1 LLAARNAPDTEPQD
15 VTNPATASQ
24 KNLLEKREAKL
35 RKTLPALVAALGL
48 MALAVAPSLAQE
60 WPTRGTIRMIVPYPA
75 GGGTD
80 VVARIV
86 AKFLQERLKQ
96 TIIVDNRGGANGQ
109 IGLQALKQSA
119 PDGYTMAMTSDSP
132 MTVNKWVYSKIPYD
146 PMKDFIHV
154 TSVIRLP
161 SLLAVHPSLPVK
173 NVAEL
178 IKLAKEKPGS
188 LNYASAG
195 VGNFSH
201 LEAELFA
208 QKAGIKLTHVPYK
221 GTGPSSLGLIA
232 GEVQMSFNN
241 VSTLWPYVKEKK
253 LRALAVL
260 EPKRMPDLPDVPAVA
275 ETIPGFDMA
284 PWVGI
289 ILPAG
294 VPKPIVERLTA
305 EILAVMKDP
314 EAVKLFTDQ
323 QLVVMTLPG
332 AEFTALIKKDSDK
345 WEKVVKE
352 ANIKMD

>member
-1 LLAARNAPDTEPQD
+1 MRKHL
-15 VTNPATASQ
+15 TA
-24 KNLLEKREAKL
+24 
-35 RKTLPALVAALGL
+35 ALVAAGL
-48 MALAVAPSLAQE
+48 LSLTAAPGVAQE
-60 WPTRGTIRMIVPYPA
+60 WPTRGTIRLIVPYPA

-86 AKFLQERLKQ
+86 AKYLQERLHQ

-109 IGLQALKQSA
+109 IGLQALKQAA

-132 MTVNKWVYSKIPYD
+132 MTVNKWVYAKIPYD

-173 NVAEL
+173 SVAEL

-208 QKAGIKLTHVPYK
+208 QAAGIKLTHVPYK

-232 GEVQMSFNN
+232 GEVQLSFNN
-241 VSTLWPYVKEKK
+241 VSTLWPYVKEGK

-260 EPKRMPDLPDVPAVA
+260 EPKRMPDLPDVPAVS

-294 VPKPIVERLTA
+294 VPQPIVDRLTK
-305 EILAVMKDP
+305 EILEVMKTP
-314 EAVKLFTDQ
+314 EAVKTFTDQ

-332 AEFTALIKKDSDK
+332 KQFTALIQKDSDK
-345 WEKVVKE
+345 WQTVVKT
-352 ANIKMD
+352 AGIKLQ

>member
-1 LLAARNAPDTEPQD
+1 MRKLISAAAI
-15 VTNPATASQ
+15 
-24 KNLLEKREAKL
+24 
-35 RKTLPALVAALGL
+35 VAAVLS
-48 MALAVAPSLAQE
+48 AAAAPASAQE
-60 WPTRGTIRMIVPYPA
+60 WPTRGTIRLIVPYPA

-86 AKFLQERLKQ
+86 AKYLSERLKQ

-132 MTVNKWVYSKIPYD
+132 MTVNKWVYKSIPYD

-178 IKLAKEKPGS
+178 IALAKEKPGS

-294 VPKPIVERLTA
+294 VPQPIVDRLTK
-305 EILAVMKDP
+305 EILEVMKTP
-314 EAVKLFTDQ
+314 EAVKTFTDQ

-332 AEFTALIKKDSDK
+332 KEFTALIQKDSDK

-352 ANIKMD
+352 AGIKLD

>member
-1 LLAARNAPDTEPQD
+1 MRKHL
-15 VTNPATASQ
+15 TA
-24 KNLLEKREAKL
+24 
-35 RKTLPALVAALGL
+35 ALVAAGL
-48 MALAVAPSLAQE
+48 LSLTAAPGVAQE
-60 WPTRGTIRMIVPYPA
+60 WPTRGTIRLIVPYPA

-86 AKFLQERLKQ
+86 AKYLQERLHQ

-109 IGLQALKQSA
+109 IGLQALKQAA

-132 MTVNKWVYSKIPYD
+132 MTVNKWVYAKIPYD

-173 NVAEL
+173 NVADL
-178 IKLAKEKPGS
+178 IKLAKEKPGA

-241 VSTLWPYVKEKK
+241 VSTLWPYVKEGK

-294 VPKPIVERLTA
+294 VPQPIVDRLTK
-305 EILAVMKDP
+305 EILEVMKTP
-314 EAVKLFTDQ
+314 EAVKTFTDQ

-332 AEFTALIKKDSDK
+332 KQFTALIQKDSDK
-345 WEKVVKE
+345 WETVVKT
-352 ANIKMD
+352 AGIKLQ

>member
-1 LLAARNAPDTEPQD
+1 MRKLLTAAMIAAGMLS
-15 VTNPATASQ
+15 VTA
-24 KNLLEKREAKL
+24 
-35 RKTLPALVAALGL
+35 
-48 MALAVAPSLAQE
+48 APSLAQE

-86 AKFLQERLKQ
+86 AKYLSERLHQ

-109 IGLQALKQSA
+109 VGLQALKQSA

-132 MTVNKWVYSKIPYD
+132 MTVNPWVYKNLPYN

-161 SLLAVHPSLPVK
+161 SLLAVHPSLPVH
-173 NVAEL
+173 NIAEL
-178 IKLAKEKPGS
+178 IKLAKEKPGTI
-188 LNYASAG
+188 NYASAG

-208 QKAGIKLTHVPYK
+208 QAAGIKLVHVPYK
-221 GTGPSSLGLIA
+221 GTGPSSLGLIS

-253 LRALAVL
+253 IVALAVC
-260 EPKRMPDLPDVPAVA
+260 EPQRMPDLPDVPAIA
-275 ETIPGFDMA
+275 ETIPGFEMA

-294 VPKPIVERLTA
+294 VPKPIVDRLTK
-305 EILAVMKDP
+305 EILEVMKNP
-314 EAVKLFTDQ
+314 EAVKTFKEQ
-323 QLVVMTLPG
+323 QLAIMTLPG
-332 AEFTALIKKDSDK
+332 AQFTALIKKDSDK
-345 WEKVVKE
+345 WEKVVKS